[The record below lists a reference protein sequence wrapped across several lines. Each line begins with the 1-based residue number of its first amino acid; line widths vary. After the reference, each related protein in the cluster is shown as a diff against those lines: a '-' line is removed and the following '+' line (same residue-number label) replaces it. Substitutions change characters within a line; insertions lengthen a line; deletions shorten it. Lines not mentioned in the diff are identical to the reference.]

1 MPSLCGLTTE
11 LIDQMK
17 RAIDQAEK
25 LKREK
30 EIMKAEK
37 SKAKEAA
44 DRNQT
49 AAINEQKL
57 KSSSVPAAQI
67 VSPDT
72 ERFSVIASEGPHTAK
87 NARNISRGIGLDD
100 FNLITVLGKGN
111 FGKVILVEEKL
122 TKKNYAIKVL
132 KKDFV
137 IENDEAEATRAEKRV
152 FLTANLER
160 FPFLVNLHSC
170 FQTETR
176 LYFVMEFVSGGDLM
190 WHIQHERFSEKR
202 AKFYACEVLL
212 ALEYFHKNNITYRD
226 LKLDNILLTLD
237 GHIKIADYG
246 LFSTATFCGTPEFM
260 APEILKEK
268 PYTRAVDWW
277 ALGVLIYEMIL
288 GQSPF
293 PGDGEDQI
301 FDAILHDDVLFP
313 ANMNKDAAD
322 LLRKVEEYICIQFLN
337 KAQQLMAKDPNS
349 RLGGGVNDAEDIK
362 GHQYFSSVN
371 WDDVLNLRIPP
382 PFFPTIKSASDTSNF
397 DEEFTKEP
405 PVLTPINTILSAADQ
420 EEFRVGAVE
429 QSRGARLETGDRTN
443 ICKRLAVAQPPQAL
457 GDDAA
462 EDSSLLS
469 RHPSHHP
476 HILTSA
482 LIRALSP
489 DADPDR
495 EADTDSS
502 ESNEEIFNLKETSQ
516 IGDTNRDM
524 FRFAAAVNTF
534 RWHPKVWIWN
544 NRHLLSLVLL
554 TIALGYRFSN
564 QTGSQVQQT
573 VVLISLDGFRE
584 EYLSRGFTP
593 NIAALVASGISASF
607 MTPVFP
613 SLTFPNHYSIV
624 TGLYPESHGI
634 VGNVFF
640 DPELNDTFV
649 YVDSTKNKESKWWG
663 GEPIWVTAAKNGLKT
678 STCMWPGSEALIQ
691 GVSPTYVQPYNGS
704 MSNSE
709 RVAKVLDWLSLPWQ
723 KRPVF
728 LTLYMNDVDS
738 AGHSFGP
745 DSAQVNTA
753 LKSVDNAV
761 GNLVRGI
768 LDVQRVSKLQHGTIN
783 LMIVSDHGMAVGAP
797 VENFIYVDD
806 YVSADAFDI
815 VNNVVVSIYP
825 KYENDTASILE
836 SLQLAA
842 LNSSNWHVW
851 SRDSVPVE
859 FHYSHNARI
868 GPIVAMPDEGY
879 GLSVRSQA
887 PSKKVGGMHGYNNT
901 DKNMRAI
908 FVAAGPAFKSSGH
921 LIVGNESGNKEW
933 EENNDALLGV
943 DSNGDVVSAHI
954 GAAVGG
960 HPGFEFK
967 PGFWS
972 GWRRGGDGSARTPK
986 SHTPG
991 VSTTVA
997 SDGMEEVVEGTNGN
1011 MSVQVLPS
1019 FTNVEVYNLCARIL
1033 GIGRDSRAPNNGTRA
1048 GMALFEPWLNI

>member
-1 MPSLCGLTTE
+1 
-11 LIDQMK
+11 MK

-246 LFSTATFCGTPEFM
+246 LCKENMPFGACQYGYLLHNKAYQLPV
-260 APEILKEK
+260 KEK

-382 PFFPTIKSASDTSNF
+382 PFFPTIVPSDTSNF

-420 EEFRVGAVE
+420 EEFR
-429 QSRGARLETGDRTN
+429 
-443 ICKRLAVAQPPQAL
+443 
-457 GDDAA
+457 
-462 EDSSLLS
+462 
-469 RHPSHHP
+469 
-476 HILTSA
+476 
-482 LIRALSP
+482 
-489 DADPDR
+489 
-495 EADTDSS
+495 
-502 ESNEEIFNLKETSQ
+502 
-516 IGDTNRDM
+516 
-524 FRFAAAVNTF
+524 
-534 RWHPKVWIWN
+534 
-544 NRHLLSLVLL
+544 
-554 TIALGYRFSN
+554 
-564 QTGSQVQQT
+564 
-573 VVLISLDGFRE
+573 
-584 EYLSRGFTP
+584 
-593 NIAALVASGISASF
+593 
-607 MTPVFP
+607 
-613 SLTFPNHYSIV
+613 V

-663 GEPIWVTAAKNGLKT
+663 GEPVSIFHSFPSLCLLAFKIWVTAAKNGLKT

-991 VSTTVA
+991 VATTVA